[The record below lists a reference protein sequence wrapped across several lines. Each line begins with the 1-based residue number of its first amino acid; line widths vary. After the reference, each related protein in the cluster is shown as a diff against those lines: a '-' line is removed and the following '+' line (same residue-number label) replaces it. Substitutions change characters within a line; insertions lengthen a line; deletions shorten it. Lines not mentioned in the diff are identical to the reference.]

1 MKTPPNT
8 SPNTARAARRPAAA
22 GDPTRYPLP
31 ATRYPAFLIIA
42 IDGGAAS
49 GKSTTARALSERFH
63 LLHVDTGSFY
73 RAITAELLRQN
84 LTPDDHPA
92 IRATLTHLALGA
104 RVEGRTAH
112 MEIDARPVDPGAI
125 RTAEVN
131 ATVAQFAAIP
141 EVRAALLDYQR
152 AFAPLARAHANAF
165 RGLVMEGRD
174 IGSKIFP
181 DADLRIFL
189 HADPVERAR
198 RRSNE
203 GLQDQVARR
212 DALDN
217 QRLLESAQGAT
228 IIDSTHLNL
237 DQVVEKISAL
247 VAEKLQN
254 PEGKSQ
260 RTQDSGLRTPDS
272 AHGAA
277 TPNRKSKIENR
288 KSKIP

>member
-1 MKTPPNT
+1 MSTNP
-8 SPNTARAARRPAAA
+8 TAHFA
-22 GDPTRYPLP
+22 
-31 ATRYPAFLIIA
+31 IIA

-49 GKSTTARALSERFH
+49 GKSSTARALSERFN

-73 RAITAELLRQN
+73 RAITAELLRQK
-84 LTPDDHPA
+84 LTPDNLPA
-92 IRATLTHLALGA
+92 IRAALSRLALGT
-104 RVEGRTAH
+104 RVDGRTAH
-112 MEIDARPVDPGAI
+112 MEIGGHPVNPADI

-131 ATVAQFAAIP
+131 AHVAQFAAIP

-152 AFAPLARAHANAF
+152 GQASVGRARAF

-181 DADLRIFL
+181 DADLRFFL

-203 GLQDQVARR
+203 GLQDQVAKR

-228 IIDSTHLNL
+228 IIDSTHLTL
-237 DQVVEKISAL
+237 DEVVEKISAI
-247 VAEKLQN
+247 VAAKLAAA
-254 PEGKSQ
+254 PEIALAQ
-260 RTQDSGLRTPDS
+260 
-272 AHGAA
+272 
-277 TPNRKSKIENR
+277 SKIENR
-288 KSKIP
+288 SEAAGRQSAKSKISA